1 MASKKNLFL
10 CLLLG
15 FFLAACGGGSDGGG
29 NGDNGGNGGN
39 GDDGGNGGDGGGTVT
54 KKLLSRFVANGQ
66 EREHFRYDHL
76 NRLVEMDSPGLGLRR
91 FEYEGDEFRPS
102 LLLEPY
108 PNLGYMYSRY
118 QYGTDDL
125 NEVPTNYFQTQSLN
139 ANQVPFSM
147 IWRYYLNARDRIIA
161 MGTVVNGVFSPR
173 ADTYAYDDRGNLL
186 KLTSAVGE
194 TWEYTYD
201 DKKSPASVTATPR
214 WLFDDMSVGFLA
226 NPNNPLSEV
235 YTFYPSRTHR
245 TYSYTYDSDG
255 YPAEVSVTSEVFNEA
270 TGVTINLGTEV
281 LSFEYIP
288 AH

>member
-1 MASKKNLFL
+1 MASKRNLFF
-10 CLLLG
+10 CLLLS
-15 FFLAACGGGSDGGG
+15 FFLAACGGGGSSSNDSGNGG
-29 NGDNGGNGGN
+29 NGDNGGN
-39 GDDGGNGGDGGGTVT
+39 DGGGTVT

-66 EREHFRYDHL
+66 ERERFRYDHL

-91 FEYEGDEFRPS
+91 FEYEGDDARPS

-125 NEVPTNYFQTQSLN
+125 NGVPTNYFQTQSLN

-147 IWRYYLNARDRIIA
+147 IWRYYLNAHDRIIA
-161 MGTVVNGVFSPR
+161 MGTAVNDVFSPR
-173 ADTYAYDDRGNLL
+173 ANTYAYDDRGNLL
-186 KLTSAVGE
+186 KLTTAVGA

-201 DKKSPASVTATPR
+201 DKKSPASETATPR

-235 YTFYPSRTHR
+235 YAFYPSRTYR
-245 TYSYTYDSDG
+245 TYRYTYDSDG
-255 YPAEVSVTSEVFNEA
+255 YPDEVSVTSEVFNEA